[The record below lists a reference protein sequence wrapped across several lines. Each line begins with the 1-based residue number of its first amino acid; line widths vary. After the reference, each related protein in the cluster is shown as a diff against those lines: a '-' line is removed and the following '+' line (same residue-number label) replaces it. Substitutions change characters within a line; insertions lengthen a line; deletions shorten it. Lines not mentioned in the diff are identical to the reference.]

1 MNTFE
6 ERLFARIDESWNGIS
21 TADLLAYLKPKTK
34 EVITED
40 GLRSLLDE
48 KRPLR
53 IKLGIDP
60 TASDVHLGHIV
71 PILVLRQFLQAGHH
85 IDLIIGDFTA
95 RIGDPSGRDTARTP
109 LTKEKIEENQ
119 KTYREQIGK
128 YIDINKIS
136 IHTNGT
142 WLTKLPLDKF
152 FSVLQSLSL
161 AQATQRDDFRARAKN
176 EQAVSLAEVCYGVLM
191 GIDSVEL
198 KTDIELGGIDQLLN
212 LQQCRDVMVSF
223 GMKPEVVFTTS
234 LIEGTSGDGKKMSKS
249 YGNSIPVNASLDD
262 KFGKVMSI
270 PDKLIADYF
279 AAFTYIKADELNEL
293 KKFIADNPLEAKKV
307 LATLIVAWETRDLA
321 KARAERERF
330 EKKFSERTIT
340 SEDMITVPFDAGS
353 TVIDALNLSGQFKSR
368 TELRRLFTDNAVRK
382 LDDEESVISLEEK
395 AVDGLTLRA
404 GKRRFFKLQAK

>member
-6 ERLFARIDESWNGIS
+6 ERLFARIDESWKDIS
-21 TADLLAYLKPKTK
+21 TEDLVSYLKPKSK
-34 EVITED
+34 EIITEE
-40 GLRSLLDE
+40 GMLALLKE

-60 TASDVHLGHIV
+60 TASDIHLGHIV

-119 KTYREQIGK
+119 KTYREQVGK
-128 YIDINKIS
+128 YLDISKIS

-142 WLTKLPLDKF
+142 WLNKIPLDRF

-161 AQATQRDDFRARAKN
+161 AQATQREDFRARAKN

-198 KTDIELGGIDQLLN
+198 KSDIELGGIDQLLN
-212 LQQCRDVMVSF
+212 LQQCRQVMSAY
-223 GMKPEVVFTTS
+223 GMTPEVIFTTP

-249 YGNSIPVNASLDD
+249 YGNAIPVNAPLDD
-262 KFGKVMSI
+262 KFGKIMSI
-270 PDKLIADYF
+270 PDKLICDYF
-279 AAFTYIKADELNEL
+279 CAFTYIKDSEIDEL
-293 KKFIADNPLEAKKV
+293 KKYISESPLEAKKV
-307 LATLIVAWETRDLA
+307 LGTLIVAWETRNLEA
-321 KARAERERF
+321 ARAERERF
-330 EKKFSERTIT
+330 EKKFSERTIS
-340 SEDMITVPFDAGS
+340 SEDMMIVSFEAGS
-353 TVIDALNLSGQFKSR
+353 TVLDALSASGEFKSR
-368 TELRRLFTDNAVRK
+368 TELRRLFTDNAVRT
-382 LDDEESVISLEEK
+382 LDDAETIISLEAK
-395 AVDGLTLRA
+395 ATDGLTLRA
-404 GKRRFFKLQAK
+404 GKRRFFKLVSK